1 MAMMA
6 VALVN
11 PAGLVIRIYAITKIE
26 INLSTTLKKK
36 QKLIKKLWEDILMG
50 KIP

>member
-26 INLSTTLKKK
+26 INLSTT
-36 QKLIKKLWEDILMG
+36 IKKT
-50 KIP
+50 KINQKVVRRYSHG